1 MNYLDSL
8 SVDERPGRARRYWL
22 RRSPGPAGLVFTVSW
37 VVGLLIFS
45 ASAQVHP
52 SGAQLIRTYAGHQV
66 PATLQFLLTEG
77 VPALA
82 LMVVV
87 WALAGA
93 ARAAGER
100 RLALSALATGMA
112 ASIISFTQFL
122 LGLDF
127 TGRVI
132 AHGDANSVASLNAAM
147 EIDYDGPKMFLL
159 AALAVT
165 GIVLARRGRLR
176 LPRWLSY
183 LGAALA
189 TSIVISGVGY
199 LFLLSGP
206 ALAAWVSLPLLLVW
220 VTSIGIVL
228 ARSTSNRR

>member
-1 MNYLDSL
+1 MNYLASL
-8 SVDERPGRARRYWL
+8 SVDVRPGRARRYW
-22 RRSPGPAGLVFTVSW
+22 RRPSPGLAGLVYAGSW

-45 ASAQVHP
+45 SSAQVHP
-52 SGAQLIRTYAGHQV
+52 SGAQLITAYAGHRV
-66 PATLQFLLTEG
+66 PAALQFLFTEG

-132 AHGDANSVASLNAAM
+132 AHGDANSVASLNAA
-147 EIDYDGPKMFLL
+147 INRLDGPKMFLL

-165 GIVLARRGRLR
+165 GIVLARRGRLAA
-176 LPRWLSY
+176 PRWLSY

-189 TSIVISGVGY
+189 MSIVISGVGY

-206 ALAAWVSLPLLLVW
+206 ALAAWVSLPLLLLW
-220 VTSIGIVL
+220 VTSTGIFL

>member
-1 MNYLDSL
+1 MHCVDSL
-8 SVDERPGRARRYWL
+8 SVDERPGRAWRYRL
-22 RRSPGPAGLVFTVSW
+22 SRSPGPAGLVYAVSW
-37 VVGLLIFS
+37 IVGLLIFS

-52 SGAQLIRTYAGHQV
+52 SGAQLIRTYTGHRV
-66 PATLQFLLTEG
+66 AATLQFLLTEG

-100 RLALSALATGMA
+100 RLAVSALATGMLA
-112 ASIISFTQFL
+112 CIISFTQFL

-127 TGRVI
+127 IGRVD
-132 AHGDANSVASLNAAM
+132 AHGGANSVASLDAAM
-147 EIDYDGPKMFLL
+147 NRLDGPKMFLL
-159 AALAVT
+159 AALAMT
-165 GIVLARRGRLR
+165 GIVLARRARLGA
-176 LPRWLSY
+176 PRWLNH

-220 VTSIGIVL
+220 ATSIGIVL
-228 ARSTSNRR
+228 ARSTSSRR